1 MSWERM
7 HRTVSGPP
15 VQSTTTPWLPETYSM
30 AYVEDRTI
38 HDADS
43 HIMEVSDGNQTP
55 ARSYLKVLPL

>member
-1 MSWERM
+1 
-7 HRTVSGPP
+7 
-15 VQSTTTPWLPETYSM
+15 M